1 LKSQQLIGQ
10 ASTMQNQPGNP
21 FVYPKD
27 VGIIAMDIYFPKTC
41 VSQEELEKYDQVPAG
56 KYTVGLGQKTMAFVG
71 DREDVNSVCLTVV
84 KNLFEKYN
92 INPKDIGRLEVGTET
107 IIDKSKA
114 IKTVLMDL
122 FKESGN
128 FNVLGIDNKNA
139 CYGGTAAL
147 FNSIDW
153 MESSYWDG
161 RYALVV
167 AADVAVYEKG
177 PARPTGGCGCAAM
190 LIGPNAP
197 LVFER
202 GLRSAHM
209 EHVYDFYK
217 PLPTSE
223 YPTVDGK
230 LSVSCYLRALD
241 NCFQIYA
248 KKFYAKEGRQYNFMN
263 DADFYVFHAPYNK
276 LVQKSFG
283 RLFYNDFLLN
293 KSNLAYKDVQ
303 HLADVP
309 TEKSYDSREIE
320 ETFVKMSKNAY
331 NTKVVPSTVVPTQ
344 IGNTYT
350 ASLYFGFASLLASVG
365 SAGLQGKRLIM
376 FSYGS
381 GLASSMFS
389 IKVQGCVDN
398 IVKKMDVKNRLAQRT
413 FVEPAKYSQV
423 LDEKQK
429 RYTLVEEFTP
439 TGSVDELFPG
449 TFYLTKIDKMHR
461 RLYARKPVLASKL

>member
-1 LKSQQLIGQ
+1 VK
-10 ASTMQNQPGNP
+10 
-21 FVYPKD
+21 FV
-27 VGIIAMDIYFPKTC
+27 
-41 VSQEELEKYDQVPAG
+41 
-56 KYTVGLGQKTMAFVG
+56 
-71 DREDVNSVCLTVV
+71 R
-84 KNLFEKYN
+84 
-92 INPKDIGRLEVGTET
+92 
-107 IIDKSKA
+107 
-114 IKTVLMDL
+114 
-122 FKESGN
+122 
-128 FNVLGIDNKNA
+128 
-139 CYGGTAAL
+139 
-147 FNSIDW
+147 
-153 MESSYWDG
+153 
-161 RYALVV
+161 LVV

-248 KKFYAKEGRQYNFMN
+248 KKFYAKEGRQYGLNE
-263 DADFYVFHAPYNK
+263 ADYYVFHAPYNK

-303 HLADVP
+303 HLAEVP
-309 TEKSYDSREIE
+309 TEKSYDNREIE

-331 NTKVVPSTVVPTQ
+331 NTKVIPSTVVPTQ

-350 ASLYFGFASLLASVG
+350 ASLYFGFASLLATVG

-389 IKVQGCVDN
+389 IKVQGCIDS
-398 IVKKMDVKNRLAQRT
+398 IVTKMDVKNRLAQRQ
-413 FVEPAKYSQV
+413 FVEPAKYTQV

-429 RYTLVEEFTP
+429 RYTSSEEFTP
-439 TGSVDELFPG
+439 TGAVEELFPG
-449 TFYLTKIDKMHR
+449 TYYLTKIDKMHR
-461 RLYARKPVLASKL
+461 RQYARKPLLASKL